1 MDLDY
6 MEDDK
11 RYEVRQ
17 IFLFE
22 SLTGIRIG
30 DILKLKWRNYR
41 RRRLDFVT
49 TKTDTPINLKLGDS
63 VMEIIRVRI
72 RRNKNKN
79 NGELNPNDY
88 IFNILNVDIDKASEK
103 SIVDSV
109 KAVTA
114 LINKYLKLIAV
125 DAKIKKNLSTHVG
138 RHSFATLLISSGVDI
153 YTVSKL
159 LGHTNV
165 KTTQIYAD
173 VEQVIQDQAMDVF
186 DKYITQ

>member
-30 DILKLKWRNYR
+30 DILKLKWRIYR

-109 KAVTA
+109 KAATA

>member
-109 KAVTA
+109 KAATA

>member
-109 KAVTA
+109 KAATA

-165 KTTQIYAD
+165 KTTQIYVD

>member
-11 RYEVRQ
+11 RYDVRQ

-30 DILKLKWRNYR
+30 DILKLKWRIYR

-109 KAVTA
+109 KAATA

>member
-109 KAVTA
+109 KAATA

-138 RHSFATLLISSGVDI
+138 RQSFATLLISSGVDI

>member
-1 MDLDY
+1 

-11 RYEVRQ
+11 RYDVRQ

-30 DILKLKWRNYR
+30 DILKLKWRIYR

-109 KAVTA
+109 KAATA